1 MRDPIRDGT
10 DYAASARH
18 PLTEGVHVVK
28 AERLPAQRP
37 RPVRAPAVAADE
49 AAHRDRP
56 NALRVTPRNH
66 FVCAVC
72 GRTLMT
78 GERAQ
83 RDTLHGHEAEVVCEL
98 CQRQRQRKRAGSTG
112 KS

>member
-1 MRDPIRDGT
+1 
-10 DYAASARH
+10 
-18 PLTEGVHVVK
+18 VVK
-28 AERLPAQRP
+28 AERLSVQRP
-37 RPVRAPAVAADE
+37 RSVRVAGVADDE

-66 FVCAVC
+66 CVCTVC

-98 CQRQRQRKRAGSTG
+98 CQRQRQHRRVGSTRG
-112 KS
+112 S